1 MSLTT
6 DREEYIRYPAKMED
20 RKALVALIVTVLIWG
35 SSFAAVKIVLGELTP
50 LGLSFLRSV
59 VATFALVLLLGFNEG
74 FAKLRRALREKFVY
88 FIVLV
93 VAGVVLF
100 NIFQNMGIQYTSS
113 GIASVLLATN
123 PLFVLVLGTVFLQE
137 RINRN
142 KSIGMTFGFVGVVII
157 MLGGKSIVGFLISS
171 SFIGNILVL
180 CSALCWGLYVI
191 MNKKVLQR
199 YSPLLLTA
207 SAFIFG
213 SLVLF
218 LVSLSSGD
226 FPAIMSL
233 SMTSWL
239 LVIYLG
245 FVSSGVAY
253 FLWNYALNKT
263 EASKASVFLFLIPV
277 VAILLGKVILA
288 ERITFSIVAGGGL
301 VLSGIYLI
309 ER

>member
-1 MSLTT
+1 MSLTSPG
-6 DREEYIRYPAKMED
+6 EGYIRYSAKMKD
-20 RKALVALIVTVLIWG
+20 RKALGALIVTVLVWG
-35 SSFAAVKIVLGELTP
+35 SSFAAVKIVLGEVTP

-59 VATFALVLLLGFNEG
+59 AATFALILLLAFNEG
-74 FAKLRRALREKFVY
+74 FAKLRRALREKFLY
-88 FIVLV
+88 FVVLG
-93 VAGVVLF
+93 ATGVVLF
-100 NIFQNMGIQYTSS
+100 NIFQNVGIQYTSS
-113 GIASVLLATN
+113 GVASVLLATN
-123 PLFVLVLGTVFLQE
+123 PLFVLALGAIFLQE
-137 RINRN
+137 EINRN
-142 KSIGMTFGFVGVVII
+142 KLIGMMLGFVGVVTI
-157 MLGGKSIVGFLISS
+157 MFGGKGIISFLASS

-218 LVSLSSGD
+218 LLCLSSRNFPATISLS
-226 FPAIMSL
+226 I
-233 SMTSWL
+233 TSWL

-253 FLWNYALNKT
+253 FLWNYALSKT

-288 ERITFSIVAGGGL
+288 ERITFSITAGAGL
-301 VLSGIYLI
+301 VLSGIYLV

>member
-6 DREEYIRYPAKMED
+6 DREGYIRYPAKMED
-20 RKALVALIVTVLIWG
+20 RKALVALMVTVLIWG
-35 SSFAAVKIVLGELTP
+35 SSFAAVKIVLGELRP

-74 FAKLRRALREKFVY
+74 FAKLKRALKEKFLY
-88 FIVLV
+88 FMVLGA
-93 VAGVVLF
+93 AGVVLF
-100 NIFQNMGIQYTSS
+100 NIFQNIGIQYTSS

-142 KSIGMTFGFVGVVII
+142 KSIGMTFGFVGVVVI
-157 MLGGKSIVGFLISS
+157 MFGGKSIVGFLISS
-171 SFIGNILVL
+171 SFIGNILLL

-226 FPAIMSL
+226 FSAIMSL
-233 SMTSWL
+233 SITSWL

-253 FLWNYALNKT
+253 FLWNYALTKQ
-263 EASKASVFLFLIPV
+263 KPRKPLF
-277 VAILLGKVILA
+277 
-288 ERITFSIVAGGGL
+288 FSF
-301 VLSGIYLI
+301 
-309 ER
+309 